1 MITSHSGAAAS
12 CCVATYC
19 AAVRLPIKAAVQVAI
34 GDGAVLGR
42 GCMIMDRD
50 YHPVRPGGDQTA
62 ERVRPVVVG
71 AEARLGDFSILLP
84 GATIG
89 DGAVIPPFSVVT
101 RKAISSAANHS
112 R

>member
-1 MITSHSGAAAS
+1 MLLCGYLSI
-12 CCVATYC
+12 VLL
-19 AAVRLPIKAAVQVAI
+19 LPIKGAAVQVTV

-50 YHPVRPGGDQTA
+50 YHPVRPGGDQAA
-62 ERVRPVVVG
+62 ERVSPVVVG

-84 GATIG
+84 GAIVE

-101 RKAISSAANHS
+101 RKAVRSAANHS